1 MLDSLEIAVR
11 TEQIHDSGPFYNE
24 FVAHE
29 LIKEPWNA
37 ISSLLF
43 FVPIIFWLIKLRGE
57 YKTHLIIVAL
67 LPLLF
72 LNGMGS
78 TLYHA
83 FRSSQFFFFLDVLPA
98 AIMSFSLAWYFWNK
112 VFHQILKSLITV
124 LLFYAVGWGM
134 RLIIQEV
141 ESIGDW
147 GPNVSYLFVGA
158 AFLVPLLI
166 DLKKRKYFQWKLIV
180 STILLL
186 VHSLAFRAL
195 DYPTVNYFEDWLPQ
209 GTHFLWHIFSVAT
222 VFTLGYYL
230 YLSKLQE
237 VSKED

>member
-1 MLDSLEIAVR
+1 MLDSLEIAIR
-11 TEQIHDSGPFYNE
+11 TEQIQDSGPFYNE
-24 FVAHE
+24 FVANE

-43 FVPIIFWLIKLRGE
+43 FVPIIFWLIKLRGQ

-72 LNGMGS
+72 LNGLGS

-112 VFHQILKSLITV
+112 IIQHVLKSLITV
-124 LLFYAVGWGM
+124 LLFYTLGWGL
-134 RLIIQEV
+134 RLIFQEV

-166 DLKKRKYFQWKLIV
+166 HLSRRKFKYWELVV
-180 STILLL
+180 SSILLL
-186 VHSLAFRAL
+186 VLSLVFRTL

-222 VFTLGYYL
+222 VFTLGFYL

-237 VSKED
+237 FSKEN